1 MSRWTI
7 LAALSLIRLSFG
19 YQFESMAV
27 LAPAVSADLG
37 LGPAQT
43 GTLIG
48 LYWAPGVLIALP
60 GGWLGRRFGEKRMVL
75 AGAVL
80 TMLGGALCAFAGSYA
95 MLAAGRLVAGLG
107 GIVMNVLAVKMVT
120 DWFIG
125 REIGFAMGAL
135 FGSFP
140 LGIGLALALQAPL
153 AAVIGWPAVMLTTAA
168 LGLLVLAAVALVY
181 RPPAGVAAPEIARKG
196 GWLARDELV
205 LMTVAGIGLA
215 LYNGTFL
222 VYVSYAPPLFLSHG
236 FDLRATGAILAA
248 AAVVSTFCVPLGGH
262 IADRTARPWSVLFC
276 GTALFCVGIAVLPGV
291 AASGSEAG
299 LAALAIAIGVLG
311 AVPVSPM
318 VALPSQAVSA
328 ANRSVALGVFYTW
341 FYLGATVCPA
351 LGGWLYELA
360 GTPAAPIYLN
370 AVLAGATIALYA
382 LFARLSR
389 HA

>member
-1 MSRWTI
+1 MSRWSI

-75 AGAVL
+75 AGALL
-80 TMLGGALCAFAGSYA
+80 TMLGGALCAFAGGYA
-95 MLAAGRLVAGLG
+95 TLAAGRLVAGLG

-140 LGIGLALALQAPL
+140 LGIGLALAVQAPL
-153 AAVIGWPAVMLTTAA
+153 AASLGWPEVMLSTAA
-168 LGLLVLAAVALVY
+168 LGLLVFAAVALVY
-181 RPPAGVAAPEIARKG
+181 RPPAASAAAESAGKSG
-196 GWLARDELV
+196 GLTRQELV

-222 VYVSYAPPLFLSHG
+222 VYVSYAPPLFLSRG
-236 FDLRATGAILAA
+236 FDVAATGAILAA
-248 AAVVSTFCVPLGGH
+248 ATVVSTFCVPLGGH
-262 IADRTARPWSVLFC
+262 IADRTARPWSVLFW
-276 GTALFCVGIAVLPGV
+276 GTALFCVGIAALPLVLNT
-291 AASGSEAG
+291 GSEA
-299 LAALAIAIGVLG
+299 AAAAVAIAIGVLG
-311 AVPVSPM
+311 ALPVSPM
-318 VALPSQAVSA
+318 VGLPSQAVPA
-328 ANRSVALGVFYTW
+328 ANRAVALGVFYTW
-341 FYLGATVCPA
+341 FYLGAAACPA

-360 GTPAAPIYLN
+360 GTPAAPMYLN
-370 AVLAGATIALYA
+370 AVLAIATIALYA

-389 HA
+389 RA